1 MESASKLRIYV
12 LCPGLLGCEITRDRR
27 NKTINIGQRQFCIDL
42 LDQFGMSDCGAPLS
56 ARTSDVPV
64 NSPPLNTKHF
74 DYPALVGKLLYLSN
88 CTRPDI
94 TAAVNYL
101 RRFMSCPTELHWE
114 HAKRVLRYIK
124 GTMDYSLTYI
134 GNCPPSPL
142 CFQDASFGDG
152 PDRRSRNAYVI
163 IMCGAAIAW
172 CSRLQ
177 STVALSTAV
186 EAEYMSLA
194 AACQEILHV
203 RQLLKSLGIDFK
215 RPFLM
220 FEDNQGCI
228 SLATNAMTT
237 TRTKHIDIKYHF
249 VRQCVQRE
257 QVKIIWVP
265 TNEMVAD
272 ILTKFSC
279 PASQHS
285 LLVAQMMSGTYH
297 GPKRQP

>member
-1 MESASKLRIYV
+1 M
-12 LCPGLLGCEITRDRR
+12 
-27 NKTINIGQRQFCIDL
+27 
-42 LDQFGMSDCGAPLS
+42 
-56 ARTSDVPV
+56 PV
-64 NSPPLNTKHF
+64 NSPPLNTKQF
-74 DYPALVGKLLYLSN
+74 DYTALVGKLLYLSN

-101 RRFMSCPTELHWE
+101 SRFMSCPAELHLE

-124 GTMDYSLTYI
+124 GTMDYSLTYS

-152 PDRRSRNAYVI
+152 PDRRSRTGYVI

-177 STVALSTAV
+177 STVAMSTV

-215 RPFLM
+215 GPF
-220 FEDNQGCI
+220 
-228 SLATNAMTT
+228 S
-237 TRTKHIDIKYHF
+237 R
-249 VRQCVQRE
+249 
-257 QVKIIWVP
+257 
-265 TNEMVAD
+265 
-272 ILTKFSC
+272 
-279 PASQHS
+279 
-285 LLVAQMMSGTYH
+285 
-297 GPKRQP
+297 

>member
-1 MESASKLRIYV
+1 M
-12 LCPGLLGCEITRDRR
+12 
-27 NKTINIGQRQFCIDL
+27 
-42 LDQFGMSDCGAPLS
+42 
-56 ARTSDVPV
+56 PV
-64 NSPPLNTKHF
+64 NSPPLNTKQF

-101 RRFMSCPTELHWE
+101 SRFMSCPTELHWE

-124 GTMDYSLTYI
+124 GTMDYSLTYS

-152 PDRRSRNAYVI
+152 PDRRSRTGYVI
-163 IMCGAAIAW
+163 IMCGVAIVW

-177 STVALSTAV
+177 STVALSTV

-215 RPFLM
+215 GPFLM
-220 FEDNQGCI
+220 FEVNQGCI

-279 PASQHS
+279 PALQHS
-285 LLVAQMMSGTYH
+285 LLAAKMMSGTYH